1 MLPYDV
7 VDAGD
12 GAVAFNIPGRHRN
25 GSAELLSP
33 QQVRSAERLAGGSL
47 SHSTLHPVNGWRRVC
62 VSPGGFV
69 RPPPPQARS
78 GVLQL
83 LGGRDG
89 S

>member
-33 QQVRSAERLAGGSL
+33 QQVRSAEG
-47 SHSTLHPVNGWRRVC
+47 
-62 VSPGGFV
+62 VS
-69 RPPPPQARS
+69 
-78 GVLQL
+78 
-83 LGGRDG
+83 GGRVVRLEP
-89 S
+89 